1 MNTATPVI
9 EDPVWDAVRR
19 EAAASAAD
27 EPLLASFLHMTVLR
41 HRTLEAVLSF
51 HLSTKL
57 ATSVMDSRALM
68 ENAAAIAHSS
78 ITGARVH
85 MRRIIW

>member
-1 MNTATPVI
+1 MPEPRLMDTATPVI

-51 HLSTKL
+51 SIGDILLSGYSL
-57 ATSVMDSRALM
+57 VL
-68 ENAAAIAHSS
+68 
-78 ITGARVH
+78 
-85 MRRIIW
+85 RILTDT